1 MAKLRLDSWKSIAK
15 YLDRGQRTVQ
25 RWHAEHGLP
34 VHHFGGTQGCV
45 FAYADDLDG
54 WLSAVAGKIEP
65 QQGVERVRNET
76 KEESSSYL
84 ASRADEMW
92 TTRSEKNL
100 GTIAQL
106 YREALDK
113 DPGSV
118 HALTGLANAMIC
130 SAILEVVDSSVAYAC
145 AVEAIRRVP
154 LLNFQDFDAKYCAAF
169 LKMAHDR
176 KWRQSRAAFE
186 DLLREQP
193 SNFLGLLGRALLH
206 VADAEFREASRR
218 AWEAWSLNPLVSS
231 TRFLLCWIPFL
242 AGDYAEALELAAQFK
257 ATGSSGAM
265 LAAVSA
271 LALSRSAPPALAIE
285 QIESLAAEFPQSRTL
300 QGIVGYARGISG
312 QSKKASQMLATL
324 LEMSERKKNSCGY
337 ALALTLIGLGRKQEA
352 IPWLEASFEQ
362 GSIWSLGFRSD
373 PILKP
378 LRGDQ
383 RFESLLRKIGCHT
396 ETLAIDQARFM
407 SQTSHPVPTGFQVGG
422 WGRCVGV
429 YQSLTDDLEEHGAA

>member
-45 FAYADDLDG
+45 FAYAEELDN
-54 WLSAVAGKIEP
+54 WLLGVAGNP
-65 QQGVERVRNET
+65 GLQTGVERDASET
-76 KEESSSYL
+76 KERSSSEL
-84 ASRADEMW
+84 SSLADEMW
-92 TTRSEKNL
+92 AARSEKNL
-100 GTIAQL
+100 GVIAQL

-113 DPGSV
+113 DPCSV
-118 HALTGLANAMIC
+118 RALTGLAKAMIC
-130 SAILEVVDSSVAYAC
+130 SAILEVVDSSVAYTC
-145 AVEAIRRVP
+145 AMEAMRRVA
-154 LLNFQDFDAKYCAAF
+154 QSDSQHTEAKYCAAF
-169 LKMAHDR
+169 LKMAEER
-176 KWRQSRAAFE
+176 KWRQSRASFE

-193 SNFLGLLGRALLH
+193 THSLGLLGRAFLH
-206 VADAEFREASRR
+206 VADAEFQEASRR
-218 AWEAWSLNPLVSS
+218 AWEAWSQNPLVPS
-231 TRFLLCWIPFL
+231 TRVLLCWIAFL
-242 AGDYAEALELAAQFK
+242 SGDSGEALELTEQFR

-265 LAAVSA
+265 LAAVRA
-271 LALSRSAPPALAIE
+271 LALSRSDPHALDIE

-300 QGIVGYARGISG
+300 QGILAYACGISG
-312 QSKKASQMLATL
+312 QTKKAFEVLQTL
-324 LEMSERKKNSCGY
+324 QDMSERKKRSCGY

-352 IPWLEASFEQ
+352 IPWLEASFEL

-383 RFESLLRKIGCHT
+383 RFEALLRKIGSQA
-396 ETLAIDQARFM
+396 ETLTIDRRKFLP
-407 SQTSHPVPTGFQVGG
+407 QTSRPVPTSNPIRG

-429 YQSLTDDLEEHGAA
+429 YQSLTDDLEESGAA